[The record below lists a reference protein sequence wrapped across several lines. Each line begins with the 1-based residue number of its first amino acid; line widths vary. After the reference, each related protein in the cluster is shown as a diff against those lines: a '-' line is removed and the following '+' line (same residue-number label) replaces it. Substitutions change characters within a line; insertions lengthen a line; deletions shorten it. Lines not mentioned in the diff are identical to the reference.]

1 MKYSIVIPTY
11 NHCDDLLKPC
21 VESVLAYT
29 QMDQVELIVVANGCT
44 DNTRWYLNRLNYQFS
59 SLGFGAHFKVIWHD
73 QPLGFSRAVNQGIAT
88 SSGERVVLLN
98 NDTVLLS
105 QPHNSWLDRLSSPF
119 VEDPQMGITGSLML
133 HSEET
138 GRDFLVFFCTMI
150 DRRVI
155 QSVGILNE
163 EFGVGGGEDIDY
175 CYQAQEAGFRISC
188 VSNSH
193 FDPEQKRYSTDFP
206 IYHKAEGTMHDPNLV
221 PNWSSIFRE
230 NMQKLAQKYK
240 NSQPPSVESLA
251 QQFSWLKTDDPES
264 VELFNEVFDNN
275 VYKVDQRML
284 KGLTVV
290 DIGANQGM
298 FSLLAAGLG
307 ARQVIAAEPS
317 ADTFVRLQQ
326 NVVKSEL
333 GSRIICIKKAVT
345 GKKSGPVALGCH
357 SKSGHNSMYKPG
369 NSSELVE
376 TVRLA
381 DLLALAGDDDI
392 FLKMDCEGAEYD
404 IVFDSEARVFDKVK
418 QIAVEIHGDIHPFY
432 RGVELLQAKL
442 SSLGYTCNSSIQIGM
457 WYYDANGDTNRFE
470 PMPLKI
476 DTWTRP

>member
-1 MKYSIVIPTY
+1 MKYSIIIPTF

-21 VESVLAYT
+21 IESVLTYT

-44 DNTRWYLNRLNYQFS
+44 DNTRWYLDRLTYQFS
-59 SLGFGAHFKVIWHD
+59 SLGFEDHFKTIWHD
-73 QPLGFSRAVNQGIAT
+73 QPLGFSRAVNQGIAA
-88 SSGERVVLLN
+88 SCGERVVLLN
-98 NDTVLLS
+98 NDVVLLG
-105 QPHNSWLDRLSSPF
+105 QTRNSWLDRLSAPLI
-119 VEDPQMGITGSLML
+119 EDPQTGITGSLML

-155 QSVGILNE
+155 QSVGLLNE

-193 FDPEQKRYSTDFP
+193 FDPAQKRYSTDFP

-221 PNWSSIFRE
+221 PNWSSIFRA

-240 NSQPPSVESLA
+240 NCPPPSVESLA

-284 KGLTVV
+284 KDLTVV
-290 DIGANQGM
+290 DVGANQGM

-317 ADTFVRLQQ
+317 KDTFVRLQQ
-326 NVVKSEL
+326 NVAKSDY
-333 GSRIICIKKAVT
+333 GSKIICLKKAVT
-345 GKKSGPVALGCH
+345 GKKSGPVSLGLH
-357 SKSGHNSMYKPG
+357 TKSGHNSVYKTG
-369 NSSELVE
+369 EASELVE
-376 TVRLA
+376 TVRFA
-381 DLLALAGDDDI
+381 DLVSLAGDDRI

-404 IVFDSEARVFDKVK
+404 ILFDSEPSLFDQVER
-418 QIAVEIHGDIHPFY
+418 IAVEIHGDLHPRY
-432 RGVELLQAKL
+432 QGVELLQARL
-442 SSLGYTCNSSIQIGM
+442 ASLGFTCKTSVQIGM
-457 WYYDANGDTNRFE
+457 WWYDASGNPTRFE

-476 DTWTRP
+476 DTWARA